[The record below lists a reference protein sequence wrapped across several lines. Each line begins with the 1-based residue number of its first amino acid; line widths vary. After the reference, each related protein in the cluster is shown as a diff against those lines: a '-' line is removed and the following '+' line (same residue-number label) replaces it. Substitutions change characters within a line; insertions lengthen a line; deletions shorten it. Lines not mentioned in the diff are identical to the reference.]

1 MNPFCNPILRENNLQ
16 NPLVVADV
24 GAANGIDQPWLQY
37 TDMANV
43 LCFGFEPFPPNFD
56 ALKPHNKVKYFL
68 YAISSNVGEGVFWG
82 SLTEGFLDL
91 GNKREIYAR
100 YKKMIVLTETLDNL
114 CNDKVLPPIDIIKI
128 DSEGHEAYVLE
139 GAERQ
144 LEKNTLFV
152 KAEFTFRRNFGNSLH
167 IIDDILVDKGFILFD
182 ISYGYRMMFNALGIG
197 NALFLKDI
205 SSILSLSEKKEHI
218 KIMVCKLISICLIIN
233 NINYAF
239 FCLKE
244 SKKKC
249 LFSSSE
255 YNSIYDT
262 ITEICF
268 TPTLLQKSKV
278 KFKLCKVL
286 FLLCHL
292 LGGEMT
298 SLSTPKDNSLF
309 KSKWLFLKSRF
320 LKKRN
325 SQYLEKIYKSY
336 TENMRN
342 H

>member
-1 MNPFCNPILRENNLQ
+1 
-16 NPLVVADV
+16 
-24 GAANGIDQPWLQY
+24 
-37 TDMANV
+37 
-43 LCFGFEPFPPNFD
+43 
-56 ALKPHNKVKYFL
+56 
-68 YAISSNVGEGVFWG
+68 
-82 SLTEGFLDL
+82 
-91 GNKREIYAR
+91 
-100 YKKMIVLTETLDNL
+100 MIVLTETLDNL

-182 ISYGYRMMFNALGIG
+182 ISYGYRMMFNALEGG

-292 LGGEMT
+292 LGGEMAN
-298 SLSTPKDNSLF
+298 LSAPKDNSLF

>member
-1 MNPFCNPILRENNLQ
+1 
-16 NPLVVADV
+16 
-24 GAANGIDQPWLQY
+24 
-37 TDMANV
+37 
-43 LCFGFEPFPPNFD
+43 
-56 ALKPHNKVKYFL
+56 
-68 YAISSNVGEGVFWG
+68 
-82 SLTEGFLDL
+82 
-91 GNKREIYAR
+91 
-100 YKKMIVLTETLDNL
+100 
-114 CNDKVLPPIDIIKI
+114 
-128 DSEGHEAYVLE
+128 
-139 GAERQ
+139 
-144 LEKNTLFV
+144 
-152 KAEFTFRRNFGNSLH
+152 
-167 IIDDILVDKGFILFD
+167 
-182 ISYGYRMMFNALGIG
+182 
-197 NALFLKDI
+197 
-205 SSILSLSEKKEHI
+205 
-218 KIMVCKLISICLIIN
+218 MVCKLNSIFLLIN

-255 YNSIYDT
+255 YNLLYDM

-268 TPTLLQKSKV
+268 APALLQKSKI

-292 LGGEMT
+292 LGGEMAN
-298 SLSTPKDNSLF
+298 LSAPKDNSLF